1 MLVVCVFPQVDQSVT
16 PQYSRNS
23 LTQYIEANSIFTIR
37 EVGVQ
42 DTGIYTCTAQT
53 DSLAKKDMKKAT
65 MVIVHGKRVVTH
77 MRAAIVT
84 HTHGVSLRFWTWIRP
99 SSKLFFFFFF
109 WWNSLFSLRQGL
121 TAHAYTGSIPP
132 SKPRFLQA
140 DLHKYTVAFA
150 LGCTGPAWKRGYEGK
165 HGLICV

>member
-109 WWNSLFSLRQGL
+109 GGILFSVLDKGLQHMHIREAFHPANLGSCKQIYTSTLWHLLWVAQGL
-121 TAHAYTGSIPP
+121 HEKEVTKANM
-132 SKPRFLQA
+132 
-140 DLHKYTVAFA
+140 V
-150 LGCTGPAWKRGYEGK
+150 
-165 HGLICV
+165 